1 MQPSLQ
7 RTVEFFSELSKSPS
21 TVLVATKTTIFE
33 RPTDHGGNTY
43 SVSILRNV
51 ITLPRKINTLQMSID
66 GANLSIATHYDS
78 EMDLINDQ
86 IDLTIRIGFLPR
98 EDEWAE
104 FRGING
110 AKKELGSILDKTI
123 SALLSP
129 EYIPIDPHQIC
140 ERIIEVIKQVDKYQ
154 VSKHENMA

>member
-1 MQPSLQ
+1 
-7 RTVEFFSELSKSPS
+7 
-21 TVLVATKTTIFE
+21 
-33 RPTDHGGNTY
+33 
-43 SVSILRNV
+43 
-51 ITLPRKINTLQMSID
+51 MSID

-78 EMDLINDQ
+78 EMDVINDQ

-98 EDEWAE
+98 EDAWAE

-123 SALLSP
+123 SKLLSP
-129 EYIPIDPHQIC
+129 EYIPLDSHQIC